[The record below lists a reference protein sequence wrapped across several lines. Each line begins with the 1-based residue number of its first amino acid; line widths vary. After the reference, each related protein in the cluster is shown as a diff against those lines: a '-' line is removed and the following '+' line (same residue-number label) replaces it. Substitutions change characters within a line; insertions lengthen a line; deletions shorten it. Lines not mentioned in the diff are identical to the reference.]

1 MKSIK
6 TLFLLTFLLMSGL
19 LTAQKPILVTEDS
32 LSSGNAKYP
41 GFRVVIPEVN
51 YDRVEKN
58 WLKELQSGTKSK
70 VVVESGM
77 MSIFGA
83 NLKSISPTPM
93 NVYSRLTDED
103 SVLVLMA
110 SMELKKD
117 VYIEKAN
124 GDTELAAAKA
134 FLKQFAKDQYL
145 GFVKD
150 ELTVEEKKLKDLNG
164 ELSSLQNN
172 KSRMQK
178 SIHSNRTTIKSEQDN
193 IVLQNTEISRLT
205 VEVQTQT
212 EQLTS
217 MEEGAAKEEK
227 AGYLKELEKKKKKLL
242 NDVESS
248 ENKINKANNE
258 IDEATREIP
267 KNESEQEVVREKI
280 ARQEVVVQQFT
291 NKYNNVKAY

>member
-6 TLFLLTFLLMSGL
+6 SLFLLTSLFMSVL
-19 LTAQKPILVTEDS
+19 VTAQKPILVTEDS
-32 LSSGNAKYP
+32 VSFSNAKFP
-41 GFRVVIPEVN
+41 GFRVIIPEVN
-51 YDRVEKN
+51 FDPVEKN
-58 WLKELQSGTKSK
+58 WIKELQSGTKSK
-70 VVVESGM
+70 VVVENGM

-83 NLKSISPTPM
+83 NIKSVSPTPM
-93 NVYSRLTDED
+93 NVYSRLTDQD
-103 SVLVLMA
+103 SVLCLAA

-124 GDTELAAAKA
+124 GDTELAAARA

-145 GFVKD
+145 DFVKD
-150 ELTVEEKKLKDLNG
+150 ELNVEDKKLKDLNG
-164 ELSSLQNN
+164 ELKGLQNE

-178 SIHSNRTTIKSEQDN
+178 SIQSNNTTIKTEQDN
-193 IVLQNTEISRLT
+193 IVLQNTEVSRLT
-205 VEVQTQT
+205 VEIQTQT
-212 EQLTS
+212 EQLAS

-227 AGYLKELEKKKKKLL
+227 ASYLKDLEKKKKKLL

-248 ENKINKANNE
+248 GNKINKANNE
-258 IDEATREIP
+258 IDEANREIP
-267 KNESEQEVVREKI
+267 KNESQQQVVHEKI

>member
-6 TLFLLTFLLMSGL
+6 SLFLLTFLLMSGL
-19 LTAQKPILVTEDS
+19 LTAQKPILLTEDS
-32 LSSGNAKYP
+32 VSFSNGKYP
-41 GFRVVIPEVN
+41 GFRVIIPEVS

-58 WLKELQSGTKSK
+58 WIKEMQSGTKSK
-70 VVVESGM
+70 VVVENGL

-83 NLKSISPTPM
+83 YLKSVSPTPI
-93 NVYSRLTDED
+93 NVYSRLTDQD
-103 SVLVLMA
+103 SALCLMA

-124 GDTELAAAKA
+124 GETELAAARA
-134 FLKQFAKDQYL
+134 FLKQFAKEQYL
-145 GFVKD
+145 DFVKD
-150 ELTVEEKKLKDLNG
+150 ELTMEEKKLKDLNG

-178 SIHSNRTTIKSEQDN
+178 SIQSNNTTIKTEQDN
-193 IVLQNTEISRLT
+193 IVLQNTEISKLT
-205 VEVQTQT
+205 MEIQTQS

-227 AGYLKELEKKKKKLL
+227 AGYLKELDKKKKKLM

-248 ENKINKANNE
+248 GNKINKANNE
-258 IDEATREIP
+258 IDEANRDIP
-267 KNESEQEVVREKI
+267 KNESQQDVVREKI

>member
-6 TLFLLTFLLMSGL
+6 SLFLLTFLLMSGL
-19 LTAQKPILVTEDS
+19 VAAQKPILVSDES
-32 LSSGNAKYP
+32 VSFGNAKYP
-41 GFRVVIPEVN
+41 GFRVIIPEAG

-58 WLKELQSGTKSK
+58 WIKELQSGTKSK
-70 VVVESGM
+70 VVVENGL

-83 NLKSISPTPM
+83 NLKSVSPTPM

-103 SVLVLMA
+103 SALCLTV

-124 GDTELAAAKA
+124 GDTELAAART

-145 GFVKD
+145 DFVKN

-164 ELSSLQNN
+164 ELNGLQNE

-178 SIHSNRTTIKSEQDN
+178 SIQSNNTTIKAEQDN
-193 IVLQNTEISRLT
+193 IVLQNTEVSRLT
-205 VEVQTQT
+205 VEIQTQT

-227 AGYLKELEKKKKKLL
+227 ASYLKDLEKKKKKLL

-248 ENKINKANNE
+248 GNKINKANNE
-258 IDEATREIP
+258 IDEANREIP
-267 KNESEQEVVREKI
+267 KNESQQDVVRNKI
-280 ARQEVVVQQFT
+280 AQQEVVVRQFT